1 MALRTLA
8 LTLCLACSATEPVEP
23 ASTQMGIVSL
33 SPALTDTISA
43 LGAADELIGISQYCS
58 SPKGSAL
65 PRLGGIQDFPLESLI
80 RLKPTMIVTADSKHG
95 PAEKLRKAGLRVET
109 FSEGRLSQILT
120 GFEQMG
126 RLIGRPEGGQKLRQ
140 KIQSRLESLQPKTKG
155 SNNKTLMIFSTQGE
169 PVRQAWAVGPGGWL
183 GDLMLQMGLENVLTS
198 GPSYAQLSAESILT
212 LKPDLIIELNPQ
224 TIDRSAPIINRWK
237 TFESIPAVKNNRLH
251 RLSGEA
257 LLRPGPRLIE
267 LAQALAKLN

>member
-8 LTLCLACSATEPVEP
+8 LTLCVACSASDSAEP
-23 ASTQMGIVSL
+23 ASKQRRIVSL
-33 SPALTDTISA
+33 SPALTDTILA
-43 LGAADELIGISQYCS
+43 LDAGDELIGISQYCS
-58 SPKGSAL
+58 APKGSEL
-65 PRLGGIQDFPLESLI
+65 PRLGGVQDLPLEALI
-80 RLKPTMIVTADSKHG
+80 RLRPTMVVTADSKHG
-95 PAEKLRKAGLRVET
+95 PAGKLKQSGLRVET
-109 FSEGRLSQILT
+109 FSEGRLSQILA

-126 RLIGRPEGGQKLRQ
+126 RLIGRPEEGQKLRQ
-140 KIQSRLESLQPKTKG
+140 KVQSRLESLQPKTQK

-183 GDLMLQMGLENVLTS
+183 GDLMLHVGLDNVLVS

-224 TIDRSAPIINRWK
+224 KTDRSTPIINRWK
-237 TFESIPAVKNNRLH
+237 PFVSIPAVKSNRLH